1 MEMYV
6 RCMSGA
12 CMYAEG
18 KEEDSHRQDKRW
30 RTSTKNAC
38 AGGCSRV
45 YDLNGGQI
53 SVLGYHSVDRRRA
66 PRQPP
71 TRKQSRP
78 DKQNTRIIILF
89 LCLAAAPRANSCLTS
104 YFHSIIL
111 RPPIHRSDRLRH
123 TSSADSQ
130 PAIADTWCK
139 LHPTALPRQ
148 QATLTFDDGES
159 RALIQHSHSHFHL
172 HPFRPAVFISSSNPP
187 SIVPLFLSAR
197 LIACLSVCLTAS
209 CRQHALDV
217 FAKEGSFSQSRASSS
232 LHSTAPA
239 AGTRMHAPMFPARN
253 RPSDASPKDHT
264 LTVLM

>member
-18 KEEDSHRQDKRW
+18 KEEDSHRQDKSW

-78 DKQNTRIIILF
+78 DKQNTISSSHFFPWPPPLARIHASHLISTTLR
-89 LCLAAAPRANSCLTS
+89 LLYTAPTDDDIPYPRTA
-104 YFHSIIL
+104 
-111 RPPIHRSDRLRH
+111 
-123 TSSADSQ
+123 SQ
-130 PAIADTWCK
+130 PA
-139 LHPTALPRQ
+139 
-148 QATLTFDDGES
+148 
-159 RALIQHSHSHFHL
+159 SHSKYL
-172 HPFRPAVFISSSNPP
+172 VQAASD
-187 SIVPLFLSAR
+187 SA
-197 LIACLSVCLTAS
+197 
-209 CRQHALDV
+209 
-217 FAKEGSFSQSRASSS
+217 
-232 LHSTAPA
+232 STA
-239 AGTRMHAPMFPARN
+239 AGHFDFR
-253 RPSDASPKDHT
+253 
-264 LTVLM
+264 

>member
-78 DKQNTRIIILF
+78 YKQNTI
-89 LCLAAAPRANSCLTS
+89 SSS
-104 YFHSIIL
+104 YFFAW
-111 RPPIHRSDRLRH
+111 PPPLARIPASHLIS
-123 TSSADSQ
+123 TPPSSALLYTAPTDDDIPYPRTASQ
-130 PAIADTWCK
+130 PA
-139 LHPTALPRQ
+139 
-148 QATLTFDDGES
+148 
-159 RALIQHSHSHFHL
+159 SHSKYL
-172 HPFRPAVFISSSNPP
+172 VQGASD
-187 SIVPLFLSAR
+187 SA
-197 LIACLSVCLTAS
+197 
-209 CRQHALDV
+209 
-217 FAKEGSFSQSRASSS
+217 
-232 LHSTAPA
+232 STA
-239 AGTRMHAPMFPARN
+239 AGHFDFR
-253 RPSDASPKDHT
+253 
-264 LTVLM
+264 

>member
-1 MEMYV
+1 MEMHV

-78 DKQNTRIIILF
+78 DKQNTISSSHFFPWPPPLARIHASHLISTTLR
-89 LCLAAAPRANSCLTS
+89 LLYTAPTDDDIPYPRTA
-104 YFHSIIL
+104 
-111 RPPIHRSDRLRH
+111 
-123 TSSADSQ
+123 SQ
-130 PAIADTWCK
+130 PA
-139 LHPTALPRQ
+139 
-148 QATLTFDDGES
+148 
-159 RALIQHSHSHFHL
+159 SHSKYL
-172 HPFRPAVFISSSNPP
+172 VQAASD
-187 SIVPLFLSAR
+187 SA
-197 LIACLSVCLTAS
+197 
-209 CRQHALDV
+209 
-217 FAKEGSFSQSRASSS
+217 
-232 LHSTAPA
+232 STA
-239 AGTRMHAPMFPARN
+239 AGHFDFR
-253 RPSDASPKDHT
+253 
-264 LTVLM
+264 

>member
-1 MEMYV
+1 MPG
-6 RCMSGA
+6 R
-12 CMYAEG
+12 
-18 KEEDSHRQDKRW
+18 RP
-30 RTSTKNAC
+30 
-38 AGGCSRV
+38 SREF
-45 YDLNGGQI
+45 LP
-53 SVLGYHSVDRRRA
+53 H
-66 PRQPP
+66 
-71 TRKQSRP
+71 
-78 DKQNTRIIILF
+78 ILF
-89 LCLAAAPRANSCLTS
+89 PLHHPPPS
-104 YFHSIIL
+104 YTPL
-111 RPPIHRSDRLRH
+111 RQTTTYLIRG
-123 TSSADSQ
+123 Q
-130 PAIADTWCK
+130 PASQLAIANTWCK

-197 LIACLSVCLTAS
+197 LIACLPVCLTAS

-264 LTVLM
+264 LTILM